1 MPERPQPAP
10 PTRKATYTYI
20 LYFVVAAVSFLNV
33 VLNKRDGEVDR
44 AMLWGGVGVI
54 WLVLGIRKRQR
65 RR

>member
-1 MPERPQPAP
+1 MPDRPQPAP
-10 PTRKATYTYI
+10 ARRPTYTYI

-33 VLNKRDGEVDR
+33 TLNVRDGEVDR